1 MRTLIEKAVWL
12 ADMERVHNVIKVLGQ
27 LYRQEWQGGL
37 LFRDSIQGGFLLVV
51 TLHPDH
57 YAASGTPW
65 ETIFPAEHL
74 RSVTLEE
81 ACFNS
86 RRYQAWLPVDVHAV
100 LRLLKLLPSPN
111 GSEREDVPPLAA
123 VRAERDPPLRA
134 GEC

>member
-65 ETIFPAEHL
+65 ETIFPSEHL

-86 RRYQAWLPVDVHAV
+86 RRYHAWLSGDIPDV

-111 GSEREDVPPLAA
+111 GSEREDVPSLAA
-123 VRAERDPPLRA
+123 VRAERDPPGGLP
-134 GEC
+134 